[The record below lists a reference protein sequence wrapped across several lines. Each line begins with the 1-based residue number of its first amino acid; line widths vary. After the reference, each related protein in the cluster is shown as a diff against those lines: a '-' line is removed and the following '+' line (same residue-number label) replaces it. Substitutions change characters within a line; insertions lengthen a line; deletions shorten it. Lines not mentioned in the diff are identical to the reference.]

1 MDFTRNL
8 LSESMHILE
17 VKEEDEDI
25 FSLDSLTQQM
35 KEVDDSASDTHNY
48 LVLVFNSPGWM
59 TTNMKLFNMALIHY
73 LNPVEKTYL

>member
-25 FSLDSLTQQM
+25 FSLDSLTQQI
-35 KEVDDSASDTHNY
+35 KGEDDSVSDTDNY
-48 LVLVFNSPGWM
+48 LVLVFNSLAG
-59 TTNMKLFNMALIHY
+59 
-73 LNPVEKTYL
+73 

>member
-25 FSLDSLTQQM
+25 FSLDSLTQQI
-35 KEVDDSASDTHNY
+35 KNEDDSASVVT
-48 LVLVFNSPGWM
+48 
-59 TTNMKLFNMALIHY
+59 
-73 LNPVEKTYL
+73 

>member
-35 KEVDDSASDTHNY
+35 KEVDNY
-48 LVLVFNSPGWM
+48 LGLVFNSPGWM
-59 TTNMKLFNMALIHY
+59 TTNMQLFNMALIHY
-73 LNPVEKTYL
+73 LNPA

>member
-25 FSLDSLTQQM
+25 FNLDSLTQQI
-35 KEVDDSASDTHNY
+35 KEDDSASDTDNY
-48 LVLVFNSPGWM
+48 SGLVFN
-59 TTNMKLFNMALIHY
+59 
-73 LNPVEKTYL
+73 

>member
-25 FSLDSLTQQM
+25 FSLDSLTQQI
-35 KEVDDSASDTHNY
+35 KEEDDSASDTDNY
-48 LVLVFNSPGWM
+48 LVLVFNSPGRM
-59 TTNMKLFNMALIHY
+59 TTNMQLFNMALIHY
-73 LNPVEKTYL
+73 LNPV

>member
-25 FSLDSLTQQM
+25 FSLDSSTQQI
-35 KEVDDSASDTHNY
+35 KEVDDFASNTDNY

-59 TTNMKLFNMALIHY
+59 TTNMLLFNMALIHY
-73 LNPVEKTYL
+73 LNPV